1 MGELAWSQR
10 AEGVPRK
17 RGWCQGN
24 RSNAMIN
31 TQREGFE
38 GLSYSL
44 DKRKQMK
51 QDERW
56 ESLAVWS
63 MARETAIALTLW
75 LQDVRCK
82 GPDLGGRWCVSRS
95 RGGFGQR
102 AAISQ
107 DILDSEADVAVPWV
121 GSLGSIQWHSG
132 MRLLGTSSVQA
143 ACLFTELDGVPF
155 GDPVGLSL
163 HPMSGA

>member
-1 MGELAWSQR
+1 
-10 AEGVPRK
+10 
-17 RGWCQGN
+17 
-24 RSNAMIN
+24 MIN

-44 DKRKQMK
+44 DKRKQTK

-75 LQDVRCK
+75 LQDVWRK

-107 DILDSEADVAVPWV
+107 DIHDSEADVAVPWV
-121 GSLGSIQWHSG
+121 GSLGSIQWHSQG
-132 MRLLGTSSVQA
+132 
-143 ACLFTELDGVPF
+143 
-155 GDPVGLSL
+155 
-163 HPMSGA
+163 